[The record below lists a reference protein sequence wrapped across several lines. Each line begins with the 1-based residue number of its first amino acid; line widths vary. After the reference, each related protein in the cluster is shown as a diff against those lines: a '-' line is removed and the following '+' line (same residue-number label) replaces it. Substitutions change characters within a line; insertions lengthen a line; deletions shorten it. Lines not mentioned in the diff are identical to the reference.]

1 MKENSN
7 YNKLHLDWIIL
18 TLTWKK
24 IVTQFSFILIVAL
37 PPNAFLEPDNPEAVI
52 PKIAKPNI
60 QDYRSHKIEMGG
72 YAAVGTFRKTY

>member
-1 MKENSN
+1 M
-7 YNKLHLDWIIL
+7 L
-18 TLTWKK
+18 
-24 IVTQFSFILIVAL
+24 VAL